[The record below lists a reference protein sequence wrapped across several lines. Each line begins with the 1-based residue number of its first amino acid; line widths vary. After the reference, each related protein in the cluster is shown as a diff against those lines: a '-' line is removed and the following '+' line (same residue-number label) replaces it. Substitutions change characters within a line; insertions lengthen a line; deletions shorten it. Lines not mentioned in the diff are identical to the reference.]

1 MFASLI
7 SYSCYLWLIIKLN
20 HKTHECWQYDNKTID
35 SSITSVCY
43 TLIHIIVRRI
53 HIENIYIV
61 VEHQTYFV
69 QGLKT
74 GEKWEVYQAFVM
86 FWSWKLCSCPHCYQN
101 YWTYYESGRTKE
113 KHGKRNLVWP
123 KIVIVPIML
132 HLIEKNNNV
141 SKKQCNTS
149 SLKILLHMN

>member
-61 VEHQTYFV
+61 VEYHLFCTRLKNRGKMG
-69 QGLKT
+69 GLSRI
-74 GEKWEVYQAFVM
+74 WHL